1 MDSQRRTMLR
11 GAAGMVLAWLT
22 PIRSSAQDG
31 PTVAPGDLLVRVG
44 DTSLIP
50 LTPDDVPFDGRAV
63 IVWPLAGDAARDGTP
78 LNKIVLARVNPTS
91 LSEATRAR
99 AVDDIVAYSAICTH
113 SGCEVDE
120 SLGESQTFFCSCHG
134 SIFDPR
140 DSGMA
145 IGGPAP
151 RGLPPLPLK
160 LDGGR
165 LVVAGTFMTPPGFG
179 R

>member
-1 MDSQRRTMLR
+1 
-11 GAAGMVLAWLT
+11 MVLAWLT
-22 PIRSSAQDG
+22 PVRSSAQDG

-44 DTSLIP
+44 DTDLIP

-63 IVWPLAGDAARDGTP
+63 IVWPLSGDTARDGTP
-78 LNKIVLARVNPTS
+78 LNKIVLARVNPAS
-91 LSEATRAR
+91 LSDATRAR

-145 IGGPAP
+145 KVYQSRLISPRSAESSGGASPAHCVS
-151 RGLPPLPLK
+151 R
-160 LDGGR
+160 
-165 LVVAGTFMTPPGFG
+165 VFSTQS
-179 R
+179 